1 MIRTQT
7 EIFHDI
13 KGSDRMNSIIFTTIK
28 KVNTWPVKRI
38 HNFVDHEWRQSNIM
52 LLIILTYFFKHIAMS
67 TFFNMLLIS

>member
-13 KGSDRMNSIIFTTIK
+13 KGSDRMNSIVFTNIK

-38 HNFVDHEWRQSNIM
+38 HNFVDHE
-52 LLIILTYFFKHIAMS
+52 
-67 TFFNMLLIS
+67 